1 MNSTV
6 KNILIVLG
14 GLLAGG
20 AVNGVLISIGS
31 SIIPPPEGVDMT
43 TTEGLKEGMSLL
55 QPKNFIM
62 PFLAHALG
70 TLVGAFIVANFAET
84 NKFNFAML
92 VGVFFLI
99 GGAMMVVMVGGPLWF
114 NVLDLVVA
122 YFPMAWLGH
131 RLAVGKSSMA

>member
-1 MNSTV
+1 MNTTV
-6 KNILIVLG
+6 KNILIVIG

-20 AVNGVLISIGS
+20 AVNGILISIGS

-62 PFLAHALG
+62 PFLAHAIG

-92 VGVFFLI
+92 VGVFFLM
-99 GGAMMVVMVGGPLWF
+99 GGASMVVMVGGPFWF
-114 NVLDLVVA
+114 NVFDLVNA
-122 YFPMAWLGH
+122 YLPMAWLGH